1 MAIRSNSKSIDFTF
15 DFETPNGAS
24 LSYPLRFHHTEDFGP
39 SLSVLDENKEIAI
52 TFPATMFSEV
62 YEFLIEQDIIETK
75 VSKLSV
81 PQPKSKPLSVPKPRP
96 PFWLRY
102 RKFRNFCLNYVL
114 LNKKFINFRK
124 HGSRECNCYFFV
136 FIQNRKRRTK
146 IFCVMK
152 SQRIRQRGSIGSFE
166 IKGKIYTFAI

>member
-81 PQPKSKPLSVPKPRP
+81 PQPKSKPLSVPKPRL
-96 PFWLRY
+96 LRWIY
-102 RKFRNFCLNYVL
+102 
-114 LNKKFINFRK
+114 
-124 HGSRECNCYFFV
+124 E
-136 FIQNRKRRTK
+136 KR
-146 IFCVMK
+146 
-152 SQRIRQRGSIGSFE
+152 S
-166 IKGKIYTFAI
+166 